1 MLRVIGN
8 NCIIRGLANL
18 SSYYRTLKGH
28 IVRPLLQT
36 IRQLDKYSILVFC
49 ILSFLYHVSPVSYI
63 LFIPVSY
70 ISCILYILH
79 HVSAVFYRSFIL
91 YLIYPISS
99 ISYIYC
105 ILYLLYP
112 ISTVSYIFYI
122 LYLIY
127 PISSISYIYCIL
139 YLLYPIYPVSTDK
152 DRQSPNSSHETLI
165 PRESGVH
172 AVRTL

>member
-36 IRQLDKYSILVFC
+36 IRQLDKYPILVFC

-70 ISCILYILH
+70 ITCILFIHH

-91 YLIYPISS
+91 YLIYPISN

-112 ISTVSYIFYI
+112 ISTVSYICYI
-122 LYLIY
+122 LY
-127 PISSISYIYCIL
+127 IL
-139 YLLYPIYPVSTDK
+139 YPKTKI
-152 DRQSPNSSHETLI
+152 
-165 PRESGVH
+165 
-172 AVRTL
+172 